1 MKFSKRTLIL
11 ILAILGLVATG
22 SVIYLQTTESKSLE
36 YSNVT
41 PQKAKE
47 MINTDNIVILDVRTR
62 SEFENSHI
70 PDAILFPLKKI
81 ENSSLGFSKNQKI
94 LVVCKTGYR
103 SSIFAEKLVKRGY
116 ENVYN
121 LQGGITGWVED
132 GFEVISTPEDK
143 EKKIAPGSVAPDFD
157 LNINGNIFSLNNHR
171 EDILL
176 LDFLFAQ
183 CQPCIQEVEELKKI
197 RENYPNLIILSIGTD
212 NYELEQLKDE
222 ENANWPFIA
231 SPDVQLDYGV
241 ETYPTIFI
249 IGDNNVV
256 RYKHEGLIFY
266 SEISNELENLVF

>member
-94 LVVCKTGYR
+94 LVGGED
-103 SSIFAEKLVKRGY
+103 SEK
-116 ENVYN
+116 
-121 LQGGITGWVED
+121 
-132 GFEVISTPEDK
+132 F
-143 EKKIAPGSVAPDFD
+143 
-157 LNINGNIFSLNNHR
+157 
-171 EDILL
+171 
-176 LDFLFAQ
+176 
-183 CQPCIQEVEELKKI
+183 
-197 RENYPNLIILSIGTD
+197 
-212 NYELEQLKDE
+212 
-222 ENANWPFIA
+222 
-231 SPDVQLDYGV
+231 
-241 ETYPTIFI
+241 
-249 IGDNNVV
+249 
-256 RYKHEGLIFY
+256 
-266 SEISNELENLVF
+266 